1 MSFLVRRSS
10 VSNVFFPNQIEV
22 SKLSFGFVKIII
34 WIRQIANLYLLLS
47 SFSFFILL
55 QSQTK
60 YFPPPKI
67 FFFSSEDYIFS
78 FVKFSLLF
86 LFLLHTSFPP
96 QTKYVPSPNIFL
108 LFPSALSSPPRTKY
122 LPSLPSLFFYP
133 QWTVYFCFP
142 DDSLPFLLRHS
153 PSFLL
158 STLHNKDQTI
168 NKRFAQFT

>member
-1 MSFLVRRSS
+1 MDSSNCKSLPSLVLLFLLHS
-10 VSNVFFPNQIEV
+10 
-22 SKLSFGFVKIII
+22 
-34 WIRQIANLYLLLS
+34 S
-47 SFSFFILL
+47 SFTDQIFS
-55 QSQTK
+55 SS
-60 YFPPPKI
+60 KI

-86 LFLLHTSFPP
+86 LFLLQWRISILHFLHR
-96 QTKYVPSPNIFL
+96 PNMFL
-108 LFPSALSSPPRTKY
+108 LQIFSSFFHLHSSSPPRTKY
-122 LPSLPSLFFYP
+122 LPPLPSLFFYP

-168 NKRFAQFT
+168 NKRFAQFTKLLHGFVNL

>member
-1 MSFLVRRSS
+1 MDSSNCKSLPSLVLLFLLHS
-10 VSNVFFPNQIEV
+10 
-22 SKLSFGFVKIII
+22 
-34 WIRQIANLYLLLS
+34 S
-47 SFSFFILL
+47 SFTDQIFS
-55 QSQTK
+55 SS
-60 YFPPPKI
+60 KI

-86 LFLLHTSFPP
+86 LFLLHTSFSP

-168 NKRFAQFT
+168 NKRFAQFTKFLHGSVNL